1 MSVTAEKLRT
11 ELANLTE
18 ADRAELAR
26 FLIQSLDEGADE
38 DVEKA
43 WDIELDRR
51 AEEIA
56 SGGATANRPTKYFR
70 TGGSCPPIV
79 D

>member
-11 ELANLTE
+11 ELANLT
-18 ADRAELAR
+18 ATDRAELAR

-38 DVEKA
+38 DAEKA

-51 AEEIA
+51 AEEIT
-56 SGGATANRPTKYFR
+56 SGGAAGEPADKVFSELRKKY
-70 TGGSCPPIV
+70 S
-79 D
+79 